1 MVWPGLYLF
10 GLFAG
15 EIGLN
20 IAYAAHCG
28 LPADLQG
35 IQQGSD
41 QGTIEDHDGETKS
54 IISGYMSLHSFVG
67 ALGAMGVM
75 VLTRTSPVQ
84 VQYPIFMVSL
94 IVVCFVVCMSA
105 SETRTDHSSAIEDL
119 TFKEFCD
126 CFVINMSEDLDFFW
140 VCASRVFFYCSISS
154 TAFMYYYMR
163 DLIIVGSDDAT
174 VRSHVATL
182 VILAQ
187 IVGAACSIP
196 CGHLSN
202 TIGRKVVIYAAN
214 TLMSLTFTLYTI
226 APKFG
231 SFAWPIV
238 LFAGTIYG
246 LGAATY
252 VSVDYA
258 LALDCLPKGK
268 TTAEAFG
275 LWGVAG
281 FLGSTIGPLL
291 GGVLLW
297 IPTAGSWP
305 GAADQPSSV
314 AAGQSIEGYSY
325 IGYAMV
331 LITTGPIMNLIGAI
345 LVGQIRGLKEDL
357 PQECS

>member
-1 MVWPGLYLF
+1 
-10 GLFAG
+10 
-15 EIGLN
+15 LN

-35 IQQGSD
+35 IKQGSD
-41 QGTIEDHDGETKS
+41 EDHEEDTKG
-54 IISGYMSLHSFVG
+54 IVSGYMSLHSFVG
-67 ALGAMGVM
+67 ALCAMGLM
-75 VLTRTSPVQ
+75 VITRASPVQ
-84 VQYPIFMVSL
+84 VQYPIYMVSL
-94 IVVCFVVCMSA
+94 IVVCSIVCMSA
-105 SETRTDHSSAIEDL
+105 SETRTDHSSDVEDL
-119 TFKEFCD
+119 TFKEVCD
-126 CFVINMSEDLDFFW
+126 CFRINMSEDLDFFW
-140 VCASRVFFYCSISS
+140 VCASRVCFYLSISS
-154 TAFMYYYMR
+154 MVFMYYYMR
-163 DLIIVGSDDAT
+163 DLIIVDSDDAT

-187 IVGAACSIP
+187 IVGAVCSIP
-196 CGHLSN
+196 CSHLSSRF
-202 TIGRKVVIYAAN
+202 GRKVAIYAAN

-238 LFAGTIYG
+238 LFAGTLYG

-268 TTAEAFG
+268 TAAEAFG

-281 FLGSTIGPLL
+281 FLGSTIGPLV

-297 IPTAGSWP
+297 LPSSASLP
-305 GAADQPSSV
+305 GAAGQPSGA
-314 AAGQSIEGYSY
+314 AAGQSVEEYPY

-357 PQECS
+357 PEEWS